1 VTASFADNEI
11 WHVMIADDMK
21 RMDVDQLDDA
31 FRLSVVDASTLVWK
45 TGMKTWRRL
54 GSIADL
60 DDAEPPARHA
70 PPPPPR
76 PLPPPAPAKP
86 PAFAVAPAFPMSP
99 GRAVPVAPA
108 FPAAP
113 IRTQPLAP
121 VYVPELVAPNPYAL
135 PRRATFDSEVDFR
148 RRPGGVRWG
157 RWFAA
162 GLLVSVALLAAYRQN
177 LLRSGAR
184 AVGLEQKYLHG
195 EMRVTALVS
204 QQAPA
209 PVRFALGR
217 LGLFPG
223 PNAAELAKNEHPP
236 IPSAPPAAAVEQKP
250 LPAKEPSPKTDSD
263 IKTVS
268 LDALPVLGGN
278 LAAASNVSPP
288 APPIAPAAA
297 PATAPVSRPSEAK
310 AVAAKPA
317 APRLSA
323 PETSKARPAAKTEPT
338 AHKAPAPVAKAEPAK
353 TEPASHKAPP
363 APANESPLKAA
374 IRMAIAA
381 DGKK

>member
-21 RMDVDQLDDA
+21 RMNLDQLDDA

-45 TGMKTWRRL
+45 AGMNTWRRL

-60 DDAEPPARHA
+60 DESEPAAHRA

-76 PLPPPAPAKP
+76 PLPPPAPARP
-86 PAFAVAPAFPMSP
+86 AAFAPAPAFPVAPAKTSP
-99 GRAVPVAPA
+99 LAPA

-113 IRTQPLAP
+113 VKTLPLTAAYSP
-121 VYVPELVAPNPYAL
+121 QLFAPNAYAP
-135 PRRATFDSEVDFR
+135 PRRAAFESEVDFR
-148 RRPGGVRWG
+148 RRSGGVRWG

-162 GLLVSVALLAAYRQN
+162 SLVISVAFLAAYRQN

-184 AVGLEQKYLHG
+184 ALGLEQKYLHG

-209 PVRFALGR
+209 PLRSALAR
-217 LGLFPG
+217 LGLLPG
-223 PNAAELAKNEHPP
+223 PNAAELAKSEHAAA
-236 IPSAPPAAAVEQKP
+236 PSEPARSTPAAVMATTSTAEPQ
-250 LPAKEPSPKTDSD
+250 AKAEPD

-268 LDALPVLGGN
+268 LDSLPLAGN
-278 LAAASNVSPP
+278 NS
-288 APPIAPAAA
+288 APAKSFAA
-297 PATAPVSRPSEAK
+297 PAPAVVPASSPASPV
-310 AVAAKPA
+310 VAHPAEAKPA
-317 APRLSA
+317 APKPVAL
-323 PETSKARPAAKTEPT
+323 
-338 AHKAPAPVAKAEPAK
+338 KAPAPEKPKAGGPLKAETTAAKAPQVVKTPPA
-353 TEPASHKAPP
+353 PKAQP

-374 IRMAIAA
+374 IRSAIAA
-381 DGKK
+381 DSKK